1 MESAS
6 KMMPE
11 LLKGL
16 SPQEED
22 KNICT
27 VQIKGSPDFILKLMG
42 VRND

>member
-16 SPQEED
+16 SPEED